1 MNTLYWNFNGLDQ
14 ASHYSTSMVSKKAY
28 RNGIFGSLVMVS
40 CAYLLPILIATGATN
55 LEQDEWKEGTFAV
68 AATELAAP
76 WLGNWIVVSAGISL
90 LAQFFSE
97 MSADSMQLQGM
108 AERGHLPSLFG
119 HRSRHDTPSV
129 RHFLTVFVCLFLDF
143 QLLIYTSCCVHSQYS
158 LLLGLVVILLL
169 IPFPFGFIIELS
181 NFAFCMTLM
190 VEFMAFAQ
198 IMIRKGDSSKLRKA
212 LYSIMLIIPMML
224 NIFVLLLA
232 SYATYIYGACL
243 VVFGIILINAKR
255 INLACCSS
263 CGRGCTECDNSCS
276 DASCCLC

>member
-1 MNTLYWNFNGLDQ
+1 
-14 ASHYSTSMVSKKAY
+14 MVSKKAY

-68 AATELAAP
+68 AATEIAAP

-129 RHFLTVFVCLFLDF
+129 RHFLTVC
-143 QLLIYTSCCVHSQYS
+143 LLIS
-158 LLLGLVVILLL
+158 
-169 IPFPFGFIIELS
+169 
-181 NFAFCMTLM
+181 
-190 VEFMAFAQ
+190 
-198 IMIRKGDSSKLRKA
+198 
-212 LYSIMLIIPMML
+212 
-224 NIFVLLLA
+224 
-232 SYATYIYGACL
+232 
-243 VVFGIILINAKR
+243 
-255 INLACCSS
+255 
-263 CGRGCTECDNSCS
+263 
-276 DASCCLC
+276 

>member
-1 MNTLYWNFNGLDQ
+1 MQSNSDKPLLLLQSTTTVRPFVNTLYWNFNGLDQ

-28 RNGIFGSLVMVS
+28 RYGIFGSLVMVS

-68 AATELAAP
+68 AATEIAAP

-129 RHFLTVFVCLFLDF
+129 RHFLTVLVCLFLDNLDVPCSTSHIHIC
-143 QLLIYTSCCVHSQYS
+143 LLHSFS
-158 LLLGLVVILLL
+158 VFTASRACGDIITHTVSVRLHHRTLKLCILHDTN
-169 IPFPFGFIIELS
+169 G
-181 NFAFCMTLM
+181 
-190 VEFMAFAQ
+190 
-198 IMIRKGDSSKLRKA
+198 
-212 LYSIMLIIPMML
+212 
-224 NIFVLLLA
+224 
-232 SYATYIYGACL
+232 
-243 VVFGIILINAKR
+243 
-255 INLACCSS
+255 
-263 CGRGCTECDNSCS
+263 
-276 DASCCLC
+276 